1 MCNFDRI
8 KHFVD
13 FLCDII
19 QRFLPKSKVEQLE
32 RIQVGKS
39 EEILKRE
46 YARNLLKYMGI
57 IFMACMGLMLLSVIT
72 AEGDGLI
79 KNDYFLK
86 RQEAYGSSAIVN
98 LEADIAGS
106 SRDVAIEIAPRKY
119 SAEELGVKFEEAKK
133 YILSHYLGENTSAE
147 RVSRNLDLVR
157 MVPENAIQIE
167 WQMDSGQLV
176 SEDGTIKWD
185 LIETDTPA
193 TITAILRYG
202 EETERMPIDLTL
214 QAQHKSKEEQLW
226 ADWRKEKDILEEQ
239 TLNEEYLRLPE
250 EINGQAVSYQIKE
263 MAFWKYILL
272 AGMLLL
278 FSTPL
283 LLDSR
288 IRQRMEYREKE
299 LRLDYPEMLEQFIL
313 LMGAGL
319 TIRGAWQKIALEY
332 QKKQESG
339 HRKYRFVYEEMLVT
353 VRELE
358 SGMSERKAY
367 ELFGK
372 RTGILAYMRFSTLL
386 VQNLRKGS
394 ADLLRL
400 LEYESVDAFRERKE
414 HAKKLGEEAS
424 TKLLMPMLLMLVV
437 VLTMI
442 IYAAFRSM

>member
-1 MCNFDRI
+1 MCDKI
-8 KHFVD
+8 KHFTD

-19 QRFLPKSKVEQLE
+19 QRFLSKSKVEQLE

-46 YARNLLKYMGI
+46 YSRNLLKYMGI
-57 IFMACMGLMLLSVIT
+57 IFMVCMVLMVLSVIT
-72 AEGDGLI
+72 AEQGNKI
-79 KNDYFLK
+79 KNDYLLK
-86 RQEAYGSSAIVN
+86 RQEPYGNSATVK

-106 SRDVAIEIAPRKY
+106 SQNVALEIAPREY
-119 SAEELGVKFEEAKK
+119 SAEERKAKFEEAKK
-133 YILSHYLGENTSAE
+133 YILAHYLGENSSADQ
-147 RVSRNLDLVR
+147 VSKNLNLIR
-157 MVPENAIQIE
+157 AVPENAIQIE
-167 WQMDSGQLV
+167 WQMDSGQFV
-176 SEDGTIKWD
+176 GEDGTIRWD
-185 LIETDTPA
+185 LIETDTSVE
-193 TITAILRYG
+193 ITVILRYG
-202 EETERMPIDLTL
+202 EEMERMPIDLTL
-214 QAQHKSKEEQLW
+214 QAQHKSEEEQLW
-226 ADWRKEKDILEEQ
+226 ADWQKEQELLEEQ
-239 TLNEEYLRLPE
+239 TVNEEYLRLPE
-250 EINGQAVSYQIKE
+250 EIDGQAVSYQTRE
-263 MAFWKYILL
+263 MASWKYILF
-272 AGMLLL
+272 AGMLALL
-278 FSTPL
+278 FVPL
-283 LLDSR
+283 VLDSR
-288 IRQRMEYREKE
+288 IRQRLEYRETE

-332 QKKQESG
+332 QKKYESG
-339 HRKYRFVYEEMLVT
+339 NRKYRFVYEEMLVT
-353 VRELE
+353 IRELE

-400 LEYESVDAFRERKE
+400 LEYEAVDAFRERKE

>member
-1 MCNFDRI
+1 MCDKI
-8 KHFVD
+8 EHFID

-19 QRFLPKSKVEQLE
+19 QRFLSKSKVEQLG

-46 YARNLLKYMGI
+46 YSRSLLKYIGI
-57 IFMACMGLMLLSVIT
+57 IFIICMLLMVLSVIT
-72 AEGDGLI
+72 AEQSDII
-79 KNDYFLK
+79 KNGYLVK
-86 RQEAYGSSAIVN
+86 RQEPYGNSTAVK

-106 SRDVAIEIAPRKY
+106 SQDVALEIAPREY
-119 SAEELGVKFEEAKK
+119 NAEERKTKFAEAKK
-133 YILSHYLGENTSAE
+133 YVLAHYLGENSSADQ
-147 RVSRNLDLVR
+147 VSENLNLIR
-157 MVPENAIQIE
+157 TVPESAIQLE
-167 WQMDSGQLV
+167 WQTDSGQLV
-176 SEDGTIKWD
+176 GEDGTVRWD
-185 LIETDTPA
+185 LIETDTPIEL
-193 TITAILRYG
+193 TVILCYG
-202 EETERMPIDLTL
+202 EEMERMPVNLTL

-226 ADWRKEKDILEEQ
+226 ADWQKEKDLLEEQ
-239 TLNEEYLRLPE
+239 TVSEEYLRLPE
-250 EINGQAVSYQIKE
+250 EINGQAVSYQIRE
-263 MAFWKYILL
+263 IASWKYILFV
-272 AGMLLL
+272 GMLALL
-278 FSTPL
+278 FVPL
-283 LLDSR
+283 VLDSR
-288 IRQRMEYREKE
+288 IRQRIEYRERE

-332 QKKQESG
+332 QKKYESG
-339 HRKYRFVYEEMLVT
+339 SRKYRFVYEEMLVT
-353 VRELE
+353 IRELE

-394 ADLLRL
+394 ADLLHL
-400 LEYESVDAFRERKE
+400 LEYEAVDAFRERKE

-424 TKLLMPMLLMLVV
+424 TKLLMPMILMLVV